1 MDNPR
6 RFLDPVTI
14 AKISNMSLRAKFVVE
29 GFIAGLHRS
38 PFRGFSVEFSEHREY
53 SPGDE
58 IKHIDWRVYGKT
70 DKYYIKQYEEETN
83 LKCYLI
89 LDASAS
95 MGYRSEGVTKLE
107 YGSYLA
113 ASLAYL
119 MLKQQDLVGLVT
131 FSDQIESNIPP
142 RGSSAHIQA
151 LLNILDNLR
160 PSGETNISKILHDL
174 AQNIKRTGL
183 IILISDLFDDPEG
196 ILNGLKHF
204 RYRKHDVIVFHLLDK
219 YELTFPFEGLTIFE
233 DLEEDLKVTAYP
245 EAIRKEYQV
254 SIQNFIRDCR
264 SHCRYSNIDYCQIN
278 TSFPLDEA
286 LASYLAKRERLF

>member
-1 MDNPR
+1 M
-6 RFLDPVTI
+6 DPVTI
-14 AKISNMSLRAKFVVE
+14 AKISNMSLRAKFIVE
-29 GFIAGLHRS
+29 GFISGLHRS
-38 PFRGFSVEFSEHREY
+38 PFHGFSAEFSEHREY

-58 IKHIDWRVYGKT
+58 LKHIDWRVYGKT
-70 DKYYIKQYEEETN
+70 DKYYIKQYKVETN

-95 MGYRSEGVTKLE
+95 MGYGSEGVTKLE

-119 MLKQQDLVGLVT
+119 MLKQQDLVGLLT
-131 FSDQIESNIPP
+131 FSDRIDNNIPP
-142 RGSSAHIQA
+142 RGSSAHIQI

-160 PSGETNISKILHDL
+160 PSGKTNISKTLHDL

-183 IILISDLFDDPEG
+183 IILISDLFDEPEG

-219 YELTFPFEGLTIFE
+219 YELTFPFERLTIFE

-245 EAIRKEYQV
+245 EAIRKEYQA
-254 SIQNFIRDCR
+254 SLQNLIRDYR
-264 SHCRYSNIDYCQIN
+264 SNCRYSGIDYYQID
-278 TSFPLDEA
+278 TSVPLDEA
-286 LASYLAKRERLF
+286 LTSYLAKRKRLF

>member
-1 MDNPR
+1 MNNPR

-29 GFIAGLHRS
+29 GFVSGLHRS
-38 PFRGFSVEFSEHREY
+38 PFHGFSAEFSEHREY

-58 IKHIDWRVYGKT
+58 IKRIDWRVYGKT

-95 MGYRSEGVTKLE
+95 MGYKSEGVTKLA

-119 MLKQQDLVGLVT
+119 MLKQQDLVGLAT
-131 FSDQIESNIPP
+131 FSNRIENNIPP
-142 RGSSAHIQA
+142 RGSSVHIQA

-160 PSGETNISKILHDL
+160 PSGETNISKVLHDL

-183 IILISDLFDDPEG
+183 IILISDLFDDPEK

-233 DLEEDLKVTAYP
+233 DLEEDLQVTALP
-245 EAIRKEYQV
+245 EAIRKEYQA
-254 SIQNFIRDCR
+254 SLQNLIKDYR
-264 SHCRYSNIDYCQIN
+264 SKCRYSDIDYCQID
-278 TSFPLDEA
+278 TSVPLDEA